1 MNLDDYRVILIT
13 DIGDYDEIY
22 EAILLSYEHTVEEFQ
37 NEIDRIR
44 EEHKE
49 EIQLNGNDWEI
60 IKANI
65 SDKFDWKEIN
75 INIEDRLRI

>member
-1 MNLDDYRVILIT
+1 MKLEDYRVILIT

-22 EAILLSYEHTVEEFQ
+22 EAILLSYDHTVDEFQ

-65 SDKFDWKEIN
+65 SDKFDWQEIN
-75 INIEDRLRI
+75 INTEDRLRI